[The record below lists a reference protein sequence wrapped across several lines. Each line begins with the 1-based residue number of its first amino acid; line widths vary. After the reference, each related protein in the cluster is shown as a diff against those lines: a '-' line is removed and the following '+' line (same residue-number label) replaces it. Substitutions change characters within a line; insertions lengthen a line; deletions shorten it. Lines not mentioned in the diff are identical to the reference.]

1 MAKKGTTKYKSNIQE
16 KSVAKQFG
24 GKQVIASGAL
34 WFAHSDV
41 RNSKFLIECKTTSKD
56 YFNITTKLW
65 EKIKTEATRDRMRIP
80 LMVIDLE
87 DSDRI
92 VVFNPHDFETELPTP
107 YDCTYDKNRD
117 GKQSYRISIKEL
129 DNISKDI
136 DEPYIYGKLFIIK
149 GTVKNN
155 MLFFMRMEDFT
166 KHFAEEI
173 ALF

>member
-1 MAKKGTTKYKSNIQE
+1 MSTVKKRSQKQE
-16 KSVAKQFG
+16 KSVAKDFNA
-24 GKQVIASGAL
+24 KPTVASGAL
-34 WFAHSDV
+34 WGMKGDV

-87 DSDRI
+87 DSDRL

-107 YDCTYDKNRD
+107 YDCTYEENRD

-129 DNISKDI
+129 DNIAKEF

-155 MLFFMRMEDFT
+155 MLFFMRMKDFT
-166 KHFAEEI
+166 KHFAEEL

>member
-1 MAKKGTTKYKSNIQE
+1 MSTVKKRSQKQE
-16 KSVAKQFG
+16 KSVAKDFNA
-24 GKQVIASGAL
+24 KPTVASGAL
-34 WFAHSDV
+34 WGMKGDV

-87 DSDRI
+87 DSDRL

-107 YDCTYDKNRD
+107 YDCTYDENRD

-129 DNISKDI
+129 DNIAKEF

-155 MLFFMRMEDFT
+155 MLFFMRMKDFT
-166 KHFAEEI
+166 KHFAEEL